1 VAAPRFG
8 FARDL
13 LPYVGGLGAAAVLSF
28 LFVSPWLAA
37 FWLLLLAFIAFFFRD
52 PHRVPPGAEGALLS
66 PADGRVVR
74 VGEEADGRP
83 LSIFLSVFDVH
94 VNRAPV
100 SGRVTRIV
108 YSRGRFQAAFRHG
121 ASHEN
126 ERNAITIES
135 ALGPVTVVQIAGL
148 LARRIVCTLR
158 EGDEVRAGDRIGL
171 IKFGSR
177 VDVLPP
183 PSVRWDVEVGD
194 RVTGGVTV
202 LGRVAAAAVASPP
215 SNASGVAGA
224 DRAPAGPV
232 PRAASRPGAAPT
244 GLR

>member
-1 VAAPRFG
+1 MAAPRLG

-100 SGRVTRIV
+100 SGRVTRIA

-135 ALGPVTVVQIAGL
+135 TLGPVTVVQIAGL

-183 PSVRWDVEVGD
+183 PSVSWDVEVGD

-202 LGRVAAAAVASPP
+202 LGRVAAAAAASSP

-224 DRAPAGPV
+224 DRGPAGPV